1 MAGLKDIKKKIT
13 SISNTR
19 KITRTMEMVAAAKS
33 KQTIDRVE
41 ASTPYSSKLTE
52 LLLVPGVCR
61 RMQQAD
67 RDRLEALGLQ
77 RRKTLGRKLEIERL
91 KLFSPGTDTAG
102 DLHRHL
108 EEGVRLAKFQV
119 KDRGLAQT
127 NKILTLIIQNLWR
140 NIIA

>member
-52 LLLVPGVCR
+52 LLNSLTG
-61 RMQQAD
+61 AD
-67 RDRLEALGLQ
+67 Y
-77 RRKTLGRKLEIERL
+77 K
-91 KLFSPGTDTAG
+91 
-102 DLHRHL
+102 
-108 EEGVRLAKFQV
+108 
-119 KDRGLAQT
+119 
-127 NKILTLIIQNLWR
+127 
-140 NIIA
+140 